1 MKDKNAKP
9 KNEDADTKPEEIA
22 AIRQQLEGLQA
33 ERDEL
38 LGKLQR
44 VSADY
49 TNFQK
54 RVTKQIS
61 DTAAYEKERIIKSL
75 LPALDNFEHMLQKSH
90 SAESVDAV
98 LEGVHIIHDQMMDIF
113 KGHGVEQI
121 LAMDEAFDPTH
132 HEAMMQQ
139 EDRDKEDGIV
149 LQEFQKGYKLHG
161 RVIRP
166 SRVVVNKTTSQETT
180 PGEEAPEAADDEVE
194 TRDDDETTDTE

>member
-9 KNEDADTKPEEIA
+9 KNEDAQAKPEEIA
-22 AIRQQLEGLQA
+22 AIRQQLESLQT

-49 TNFQK
+49 ANFQK

-75 LPALDNFEHMLQKSH
+75 LPVLDNFEHMLQKSH
-90 SAESVDAV
+90 SAESVDVV
-98 LEGVHIIHDQMMDIF
+98 LEGVRIIHDQMMDIF
-113 KGHGVEQI
+113 KGHGIEQI
-121 LAMDEAFDPTH
+121 QAIDEAFDPTH

-139 EDRDKEDGIV
+139 EDRDKEEGIV

-166 SRVVVNKTTSQETT
+166 SRVIVNKITSNETT
-180 PGEEAPEAADDEVE
+180 PGEKAPETADDEVE